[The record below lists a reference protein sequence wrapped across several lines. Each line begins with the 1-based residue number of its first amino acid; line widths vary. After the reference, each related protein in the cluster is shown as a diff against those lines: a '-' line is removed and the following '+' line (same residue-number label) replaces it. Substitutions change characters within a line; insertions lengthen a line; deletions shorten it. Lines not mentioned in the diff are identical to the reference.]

1 MTTNPKRTATAAIA
15 VAVAVLV
22 IDQLSKFW
30 IKTHFYLGEDFEVLP
45 FFHIRFIENNGMAF
59 GMEFGSK
66 LLLTAFRIV
75 LVGFLIWYLRR
86 LIRLGR
92 APMRYIVAVS
102 LVAAGAFGNIID
114 CVFYGEIFNN
124 PYPPEV
130 ASLVPFGHGY
140 GTWFHGLVVDM
151 LYFPLFS
158 FQWPDWLPFV
168 GGRTFSFFD
177 PVFNIADSAI
187 TVGMALI
194 IIFFSKYLGRYYY
207 SEAVDADGNK
217 IENAENKNADK

>member
-1 MTTNPKRTATAAIA
+1 MTTVAIA

-22 IDQLSKFW
+22 VDQISKFW

-66 LLLTAFRIV
+66 LLLTVFRIV

-86 LIRLGR
+86 IISLARVPL
-92 APMRYIVAVS
+92 RYIVAVA

-114 CVFYGEIFNN
+114 CVFYGEIFTD
-124 PYPPEV
+124 PYPPQV
-130 ASLVPFGHGY
+130 AALVPFGEGY

-158 FQWPDWLPFV
+158 FRWPEWMPFV
-168 GGRTFSFFD
+168 GGDYFSFFD

-194 IIFFSKYLGRYYY
+194 ILFYSKYLGRYYY
-207 SEAVDADGNK
+207 SPDAEPDGGSDSHGSK
-217 IENAENKNADK
+217 TDK

>member
-1 MTTNPKRTATAAIA
+1 MTTVAIA

-22 IDQLSKFW
+22 VDQLSKFW

-66 LLLTAFRIV
+66 LLLTVFRIV

-86 LIRLGR
+86 IISLARVPL
-92 APMRYIVAVS
+92 RYIVAVA

-114 CVFYGEIFNN
+114 CVFYGEIFTN
-124 PYPPEV
+124 PYPPGV
-130 ASLVPFGHGY
+130 AQLVPLGHGY
-140 GTWFHGLVVDM
+140 GSWFHGLVVDM

-158 FQWPDWLPFV
+158 FRWPQWLPV
-168 GGRTFSFFD
+168 IGGDMFSFFD

-194 IIFFSKYLGRYYY
+194 IFFYSKYLGKYYY
-207 SEAVDADGNK
+207 SPEAMPDNSNDSKTDAPSNEK
-217 IENAENKNADK
+217 